1 MNTPLTP
8 LPCYAVLQTKPT
20 WGEPNDR
27 TQLCPAISRDFKR
40 NESKNLPGMQQT
52 KSMTT
57 KWSSWT
63 WCVSTAGLLDTD
75 MIDNSNT
82 FAVQNTGSVK
92 LWSCTL
98 ASPVY
103 ILAVTVTPHKSTG
116 GTQTKWCIYLEKK
129 HFILYSM
136 LSQFFFFKSTSVFCV
151 LFPFLTVLTH
161 CSNVYVCWDLILY
174 HFKY

>member
-1 MNTPLTP
+1 MTGAA
-8 LPCYAVLQTKPT
+8 LPS
-20 WGEPNDR
+20 
-27 TQLCPAISRDFKR
+27 ISRDFKR
-40 NESKNLPGMQQT
+40 NENKNPSGMQQT

-82 FAVQNTGSVK
+82 FAVQDTVSVK

-103 ILAVTVTPHKSTG
+103 ILAVTITPHKSTG
-116 GTQTKWCIYLEKK
+116 GTQTKWCIYLEKNIS
-129 HFILYSM
+129 FYTVCY
-136 LSQFFFFKSTSVFCV
+136 LSFFFFFLINFCV
-151 LFPFLTVLTH
+151 LCFMTFPFLTVLTH
-161 CSNVYVCWDLILY
+161 CSHVYVCRVGPNSLS
-174 HFKY
+174 F